1 MAAHD
6 TPGSSRSR
14 PGTQTP
20 RGRDHGP
27 DRRRIALGD
36 YGERTAVRHLR
47 EQGLAIL
54 DRNWR
59 CADGELDIVA
69 REGDCLVVC
78 EVKTRRTLDY
88 GSPLEAITWRKAAR
102 LRRLAGWWIEAHP
115 EVSGVTRRVRVD
127 VVGVLLPYRGAPQI
141 EHLAGVL

>member
-1 MAAHD
+1 M
-6 TPGSSRSR
+6 
-14 PGTQTP
+14 
-20 RGRDHGP
+20 
-27 DRRRIALGD
+27 
-36 YGERTAVRHLR
+36 RHLR

-115 EVSGVTRRVRVD
+115 EVNGVTRRVRVD
-127 VVGVLLPYRGAPQI
+127 VVGVLLPYRGTPQV